1 MSVCPVCSQRSGKR
15 FCPAKTE
22 KICAVCCG
30 SKREIEIDCPSH
42 CTYLRAGWN
51 YEAEKREPDADLA
64 SKINQFDD
72 NFIHH
77 MSPVL
82 DELSREVVAERLQSN
97 WLVDNDLIEV
107 YKALIA
113 TMKTLSSGIYYESVP
128 TGMVRESLYR
138 RLKAKLDEMMQPQDV
153 DQESLKI
160 SEAVAAL
167 EFLALAAQMNS
178 SKRPKS
184 RRYLDWLS
192 SMAGASV
199 PQETSSGLILP

>member
-1 MSVCPVCSQRSGKR
+1 MAVCPVCSQRSGKR
-15 FCPAKTE
+15 FCPAKAE

-42 CTYLRAGWN
+42 CSYLRTGWN
-51 YEAEKREPDADLA
+51 YEAEKREPDVDLA
-64 SKINQFDD
+64 AKINQFDD
-72 NFIHH
+72 DFIYR

-82 DELSREVVAERLQSN
+82 DALSTEVVSERFQSN

-107 YKALIA
+107 YRALIA

-128 TGMVRESLYR
+128 NGTVRESLYR
-138 RLKAKLDEMMQPQDV
+138 RLKAKLDQMMQPAEV
-153 DQESLKI
+153 DQHALKV
-160 SEAVAAL
+160 SEAIEVL

-178 SKRPKS
+178 SNRPKS

-192 SMAGASV
+192 SMAASRV